1 MIKNRKYD
9 LVIVGAGVMGTFCAY
24 HALNKGKSVLLLE
37 KEAQPH
43 EASIRNFGQI
53 IPSGQSIENGFAWGR
68 KSLKIYRELQ
78 EESAISLTKNGSIY
92 IASTE
97 SEMAVMEEMSKKF
110 LELDYPSHLFSS
122 SETIRKNP
130 VFNKNYVKGSLFF
143 PEEVSINPLLMV
155 HQLRDYLIQ
164 HLGLHYQNFCPVISV
179 EKKRG
184 IAMITTAKKQ
194 TFWGDHV
201 IIANGHDTQFL
212 LPEHYS
218 AAELKICKLQM
229 MRLVPQKKQ
238 FDANIL
244 TGLSLRRYDSFK
256 SCPSFSE
263 LKTSDEERYLQSKGI
278 HILFKQAEDGSILL
292 GDSHEY
298 VSVNEQAN
306 LSFETSSEI
315 NELIL
320 KEAKK
325 IASLESW
332 NLESTWIGHYLE
344 AKQEEVYTKTVD
356 TVIHILNGAGGKGM
370 TISPGFTY
378 SYIQKLFN

>member
-9 LVIVGAGVMGTFCAY
+9 LVIVGAGVIGTFCAY
-24 HALNKGKSVLLLE
+24 HALKKGKSVLLLE

-53 IPSGQSIENGFAWGR
+53 IPSGESIENGFAWGR
-68 KSLKIYRELQ
+68 KSLKIYKELQ
-78 EESAISLTKNGSIY
+78 EDSAISLTKNGSWY
-92 IASTE
+92 IASNE

-110 LELDYPSHLFSS
+110 LALDYPSQLFTS
-122 SETIRKNP
+122 SETISENP
-130 VFNKNYVKGSLFF
+130 VFNKNYVKGGLFF
-143 PEEVSINPLLMV
+143 PEEASINPLLMV
-155 HQLRDYLIQ
+155 HQLRDYLVQ
-164 HLGLHYQNFCPVISV
+164 HLGLHYQNFCPVIMV

-184 IAMITTAKKQ
+184 IAMITTAKRQ

-201 IIANGHDTQFL
+201 IIANGQDTQFL

-218 AAELKICKLQM
+218 SAELKICQLQM

-238 FDANIL
+238 FAANIL

-256 SCPSFSE
+256 SCLSFSE
-263 LKTSDEERYLQSKGI
+263 LKTSDEERCLQSKGI

-292 GDSHEY
+292 GNSHEY

-306 LSFETSSEI
+306 LSFETSTEI

-332 NLESTWIGHYLE
+332 NLEATWIGHYLE
-344 AKQEEVYTKTVD
+344 AKQEDVYTKTVD
-356 TVIHILNGAGGKGM
+356 TVIHILNGMGGKGI

-378 SYIQKLFN
+378 SYIQKLFS

>member
-1 MIKNRKYD
+1 MLKNRKYD
-9 LVIVGAGVMGTFCAY
+9 LVIVGAGVLGTFCAY
-24 HALNKGKSVLLLE
+24 HALKKGKSVLLLE

-53 IPSGQSIENGFAWGR
+53 IPSGESIENGFAWGR
-68 KSLKIYRELQ
+68 KSLKIYKELQ
-78 EESAISLTKNGSIY
+78 EDSAISLTKNGSWY

-110 LELDYPSHLFSS
+110 LALDYPSQLFTS
-122 SETIRKNP
+122 SETISKNP
-130 VFNKNYVKGSLFF
+130 VFNKNYVKGGLFF
-143 PEEVSINPLLMV
+143 PEEASINPLLMV

-164 HLGLHYQNFCPVISV
+164 HLGLHYQNFCPVIMV

-201 IIANGHDTQFL
+201 IIASGQNTQYL

-218 AAELKICKLQM
+218 STELKICQLQM

-238 FDANIL
+238 FAANIL
-244 TGLSLRRYDSFK
+244 TGLSLRRYNSFK

-263 LKTSDEERYLQSKGI
+263 LKTSDEERHLQSKGI
-278 HILFKQAEDGSILL
+278 HIVFKQAEDGSILL
-292 GDSHEY
+292 GNSHKY
-298 VSVNEQAN
+298 VSVNEEAN
-306 LSFETSSEI
+306 LSFETNTEI

-332 NLESTWIGHYLE
+332 NLEATWIGHYLE
-344 AKQEEVYTKTVD
+344 AKQEDVYTKTVD
-356 TVIHILNGAGGKGM
+356 TVIHILNGMGGKGI